1 MLLAFEKSCS
11 TLRLLLKKSGEGAK
25 VRALLITMND
35 QIPHEKQTHVAE
47 KADSKKPYRKP
58 EFRFERVFETAALA
72 CGKIAGTSAICNSS
86 RKTS

>member
-1 MLLAFEKSCS
+1 MK
-11 TLRLLLKKSGEGAK
+11 
-25 VRALLITMND
+25 D
-35 QIPHEKQTHVAE
+35 HIPHEKDADTE
-47 KADSKKPYRKP
+47 KLEGKRPYQKP